1 MDYSRLED
9 FCYLDLKYYVCNK
22 INITTGTKISIY
34 NMIIISYVIVI
45 CILFT
50 LFLHFQVS
58 IIQTQVIVLV
68 YFDLF
73 S

>member
-1 MDYSRLED
+1 MDYSTLED
-9 FCYLDLKYYVCNK
+9 LCLFRFK
-22 INITTGTKISIY
+22 IIKLILLLTGTKISIY
-34 NMIIISYVIVI
+34 NMIIISYDIFL
-45 CILFT
+45 CILVT